1 MRFAVMRD
9 QGNRQHRQAMDL
21 LFTEFEVVAIGACYL
36 PAARAARVDPNVAL
50 RNL

>member
-21 LFTEFEVVAIGACYL
+21 LFTEFEVVAIGRVLSAG
-36 PAARAARVDPNVAL
+36 RAARVDPNVAL